1 MTDSRAPFLTPTD
14 LFIRRHIGPGEE
26 DMAEMLDVIGVA
38 SIDELVDQTIPPGI
52 RLGRELDLEGPRT
65 ESEALDYLK
74 RLNDRYE
81 KWISGYDEGKL
92 LIINADEIDFESNP
106 EDMGKVVSLVQREL
120 HGLF

>member
-1 MTDSRAPFLTPTD
+1 MS
-14 LFIRRHIGPGEE
+14 
-26 DMAEMLDVIGVA
+26 
-38 SIDELVDQTIPPGI
+38 
-52 RLGRELDLEGPRT
+52 
-65 ESEALDYLK
+65 LDYLK
-74 RLNDRYE
+74 RLNERYE